1 MASKTAPKSNARTP
15 RRNIAG
21 AADGAHLYLQV
32 AHALKGEIMDG
43 LYPVGSQLPAEQEL
57 RARFSVSRYTI
68 REALKR
74 LRDDNLISSRQG
86 AGTIV
91 APRRIADVYAH
102 DVMSIN
108 DLVSWSVGKRFAIEF
123 MELVELDEKTAARA
137 GLESGREWL
146 VVKGFGYD
154 EGVKLPACWA
164 EYYIHREFSAVGRLL
179 HRHVGPIFPLI
190 EDMFGQKVVEVD
202 QDIGATL
209 ITPALA
215 NALKAK
221 AGGAALEIRRAYKTP
236 GGDVIQVTLSTYPAA
251 RFRHSTTLRRVKG

>member
-1 MASKTAPKSNARTP
+1 MATGAVAPDGVSNRT
-15 RRNIAG
+15 
-21 AADGAHLYLQV
+21 HLYLQI
-32 AHALKGEIMDG
+32 ARTLKDEIMRG
-43 LYPVGSQLPAEQEL
+43 LYPVGSQLPIEQDL
-57 RARFSVSRYTI
+57 CARFSVSRYTI

-91 APRRIADVYAH
+91 APRRTADAYAH

-108 DLVSWSVGKRFAIEF
+108 DLVSWSVGKRFAIES
-123 MELVELDEKTAARA
+123 MEMVLLDEKLAARA

-146 VVKGFGYD
+146 VVNGFGYD
-154 EGVKLPACWA
+154 EGVKTPACWA
-164 EYYIHREFSAVGRLL
+164 EYFIHRDFSAVGRLL
-179 HRHVGPIFPLI
+179 HRHTGPIFPLI

-215 NALKAK
+215 GPLKVKTAS
-221 AGGAALEIRRAYKTP
+221 AALEMRRTYK
-236 GGDVIQVTLSTYPAA
+236 GQSGEIIQVTLSTYPAT